1 MSQDKEH
8 RHSELRMIP
17 LSQIEVLNPRERN
30 SRVFEQIVGNIQNIG
45 LKKPIT
51 VTPRP
56 SSDSS
61 KRYLLICGEG
71 RLKAFKTL
79 GEPNIPA
86 LVVQVSDEEAFIMSL
101 TENIAR
107 RKCRPLE
114 LLAGIDLLRNAH
126 AAGIRVPMLMM
137 TGVADRETDVEA
149 MQAGAADYLVK
160 GRFDGEQLAR
170 AIRYAVD
177 RTRYLAQLA
186 DSEARY
192 RTLFEHMPIP
202 LWIYAIDSYRF
213 LAVNDAAIDHYGW
226 SREEFMAMSVLD
238 VRPEDERETFIGFH
252 RGGAMRG
259 LVNAGLWT
267 HLRRDGSRIDVEVT
281 SHDIIWDGVPSR
293 MVVCLDVTAQRR
305 AEVALRKRE
314 VQLRQILTD
323 VDDARELKTDTTPVI
338 RLGFWVLVVPG
349 RIYHRQPLW
358 NEGPPLWHL
367 AGATLPLL
375 RPLS

>member
-1 MSQDKEH
+1 MAQGTT
-8 RHSELRMIP
+8 R
-17 LSQIEVLNPRERN
+17 VL
-30 SRVFEQIVGNIQNIG
+30 VI
-45 LKKPIT
+45 
-51 VTPRP
+51 
-56 SSDSS
+56 DD
-61 KRYLLICGEG
+61 
-71 RLKAFKTL
+71 
-79 GEPNIPA
+79 
-86 LVVQVSDEEAFIMSL
+86 DEDDFV
-101 TENIAR
+101 IAR
-107 RKCRPLE
+107 DHLQRVDAGRYVVEWAPNYAEGFEAMRSRRYDVFLIDYRIGPE
-114 LLAGIDLLRNAH
+114 NGIDLLRNAH

-305 AEVALRKRE
+305 AEVALRKR
-314 VQLRQILTD
+314 
-323 VDDARELKTDTTPVI
+323 
-338 RLGFWVLVVPG
+338 
-349 RIYHRQPLW
+349 
-358 NEGPPLWHL
+358 
-367 AGATLPLL
+367 
-375 RPLS
+375 